1 MIDSSLRILGVST
14 LGRGSAVALLDE
26 SSVLFAIEEEKLN
39 RLQDSLD
46 IPRLA
51 LERCL
56 AENHLQLPHL
66 RAIGVAQRLPAASS
80 LSARRR
86 RPKPTAA
93 DDQLRQLLR
102 GGPRPSHFDHHLCH
116 AASAYYTSGS
126 EHSLILSLDQGTSS
140 QSGLIALGEADDI
153 RPFHSL
159 KFPNSLGWFY
169 SRATEL
175 AGLRPRR
182 DEHKLQ
188 WLSKDGEPEFL
199 PAFRKLFNW
208 RPNGL
213 PALNRRYFAIGPDRQ
228 GIFSPQFGRE
238 LGLSS
243 RNLVLTPSLRANL
256 ARSAQN
262 CLEEIVLQLAANF
275 RQTTGTRSL
284 CLAGGVFLNVLLV
297 RALET
302 RAGFDRV
309 YVQPVAGNAGTS
321 LGAAFLSR
329 KKLTGFSGRG
339 PLTNLAIGVHSDSHE
354 IKAVL
359 DNCKVTY
366 RYLSGEEQSVEE
378 TSALLHRNKIVAW
391 CQGRS
396 EFGHRALG
404 DRSLLASPFSEY
416 VVENVN
422 QFIKHRE
429 EFHPF
434 ALSVPAERASEYFDA
449 SPNCLTMSSLA
460 TLTKSFAGLERF
472 AFFGNVV
479 RVHTVDRQANPLYWK
494 LLHKFGE
501 SAPAPILVNT
511 SFNLF
516 GEPLVTDPR
525 GAVRSFYCAGIDALA
540 IGPFLLVK

>member
-1 MIDSSLRILGVST
+1 MNFLGIST
-14 LGRGSAVALLDE
+14 IGRGSAVALLDN
-26 SSVLFAIEEEKLN
+26 SSVVFAIEEEKLG
-39 RLQDSLD
+39 RLDDSLD

-51 LERCL
+51 LARCL
-56 AENHLQLPHL
+56 AENDLQLSGC
-66 RAIGVAQRLPAASS
+66 RAIAISERHPG
-80 LSARRR
+80 SANRSKRSK
-86 RPKPTAA
+86 RPKRVKPTALE
-93 DDQLRQLLR
+93 DSLRQLLH

-116 AASAYYTSGS
+116 AASAYYTSGFDRA
-126 EHSLILSLDQGTSS
+126 LILSLDQGTLS
-140 QSGLIALGEADDI
+140 QSGLAALGDGDEI
-153 RPFHSL
+153 EPLQSF
-159 KFPNSLGWFY
+159 KFPDSLGWFY
-169 SRATEL
+169 SRVTDL
-175 AGLRPRR
+175 TGLHPRR

-213 PALNRRYFAIGPDRQ
+213 PALNRRYFAAGPDRL
-228 GIFSPQFGRE
+228 GIFSPAFYRE

-243 RNLVLTPSLRANL
+243 RNLVLDKPLRANL
-256 ARSAQN
+256 ARSAQDL
-262 CLEEIVLQLAANF
+262 LEEIVLRLANHF
-275 RQTTGTRSL
+275 QKTTGARAL
-284 CLAGGVFLNVLLV
+284 CLAGGVFQNVLLV
-297 RALET
+297 RALENG
-302 RAGFDRV
+302 ASFDRV
-309 YVQPVAGNAGTS
+309 YVQPVAGNAGTA
-321 LGAAFLSR
+321 LGAAYLSR
-329 KKLTGFSGRG
+329 KTVTGHSGRG
-339 PLTNLAIGVHSDSHE
+339 PLPSLAVGVHSNSQE

-359 DNCKVTY
+359 DNCKITY
-366 RYLSGEEQSVEE
+366 RYLSGEEQLAEE
-378 TSALLHRNKIVAW
+378 AATLLHRDKIVAW

-404 DRSLLASPFSEY
+404 NRSLLASPFSEY

-434 ALSVPAERASEYFDA
+434 ALSIPAERASEFFDA

-460 TLTKSFAGLERF
+460 TLIRSVAGIERF
-472 AFFGNVV
+472 AFHGSAV
-479 RVHTVDRQANPLYWK
+479 RVHTVEREANPLFWK

-525 GAVRSFYCAGIDALA
+525 GAVRSFYCAGIDVLAL
-540 IGPFLLVK
+540 GPFLLVK

>member
-1 MIDSSLRILGVST
+1 MHILGIST
-14 LGRGSAVALLDE
+14 LGRGSAVALLDG

-46 IPRLA
+46 VPRLA

-56 AENHLQLPHL
+56 EENRLQLSDC
-66 RAIGVAQRLPAASS
+66 RAIAVAAGHAPNSS
-80 LSARRR
+80 ATRK
-86 RPKPTAA
+86 RPNPTAA
-93 DDQLRQLLR
+93 EDHLRQLLR
-102 GGPRPSHFDHHLCH
+102 RGPRPSQFDHHLCH
-116 AASAYYTSGS
+116 AASAYYTSGFDNA
-126 EHSLILSLDQGTSS
+126 LILSLDHGATS
-140 QSGLIALGEADDI
+140 QSGLIAVGEGDEI
-153 RPFHSL
+153 RPLQSM
-159 KFPNSLGWFY
+159 KFPDSLGWFY

-188 WLSKDGEPEFL
+188 WLSKDGQPEFL
-199 PAFRKLFNW
+199 PAFRKLFTW
-208 RPNGL
+208 RSNGL
-213 PALNRRYFAIGPDRQ
+213 PSLDRRYFVSGPDRR
-228 GIFSPQFGRE
+228 GVFAARFYRE

-243 RNLVLTPSLRANL
+243 SNLQLTPALRANI
-256 ARSAQN
+256 ARSAQDF
-262 CLEEIVLQLAANF
+262 LEEAVLQLAANF
-275 RQTTGTRSL
+275 QQQTGARAL
-284 CLAGGVFLNVLLV
+284 CLAGGVFLNVFLI

-302 RAGFDRV
+302 GGSFDHV
-309 YVQPVAGNAGTS
+309 YVQPVAGNAGTA
-321 LGAAFLSR
+321 LGAAYLWR
-329 KKLTGFSGRG
+329 KKITGRSGRG
-339 PLTNLAIGVHSDSHE
+339 PLESLAVGVHSDSHE

-359 DNCKVTY
+359 DNCKIAY
-366 RYLSGEEQSVEE
+366 RYLSGEEQTVEE
-378 TSALLHRNKIVAW
+378 TSTLLLRDKIVAW

-404 DRSLLASPFSEY
+404 NRSLLASPFSEY

-434 ALSVPAERASEYFDA
+434 ALSVPAERASEFFDA

-460 TLTKSFAGLERF
+460 TLTRPVAGIERF
-472 AFFGNVV
+472 AFHGNAV
-479 RVHTVDRQANPLYWK
+479 RVHTVEKFANPLFWR

-540 IGPFLLVK
+540 LGPFLLVK